1 MRANRLELYLGDD
14 RTRSDYPVKRQGVS
28 MTQPEGPHSK
38 KIKVLIADDV
48 QETRRNTRLMLA
60 TIDDLEVVA
69 IASNGL
75 QAVELAREHHP
86 DIVFLDINMPEM
98 DGLTAYREI
107 LKLRPDTGCVII
119 SAEKDA
125 TTLQNAMSIGVQEY
139 LIKPFTV
146 EELETAVARVRERI
160 GQTRI
165 KLAQT
170 AQLQKQREA
179 YLVQLA
185 VEYAKSRRTDDK
197 AMEVFEQLAENP
209 KCEMRWIQN
218 LAMIYIVRQ
227 KWSRL
232 KILAEMIEK
241 RSR

>member
-1 MRANRLELYLGDD
+1 MR
-14 RTRSDYPVKRQGVS
+14 
-28 MTQPEGPHSK
+28 
-38 KIKVLIADDV
+38 VLIADDV

-75 QAVELAREHHP
+75 QAVQLAKEHHP

-98 DGLTAYREI
+98 DGLTAYKEI
-107 LKLRPDTGCVII
+107 AKIYPETGCIII
-119 SAEKDA
+119 SAEQDTA
-125 TTLQNAMSIGVQEY
+125 TLRTAISIGVQEY

-146 EELETAVARVRERI
+146 DELEAAVARVHERVE
-160 GQTRI
+160 QARK

-170 AQLQKQREA
+170 DQLGRQRET
-179 YLVQLA
+179 YLLQLA
-185 VEYAKSRRTDDK
+185 VEYAKNRRTDDQ
-197 AMEVFEQLAENP
+197 AMEVFEQLAKNP

-227 KWSRL
+227 KWGRL
-232 KILAEMIEK
+232 KALAEEIEK
-241 RSR
+241 RTK